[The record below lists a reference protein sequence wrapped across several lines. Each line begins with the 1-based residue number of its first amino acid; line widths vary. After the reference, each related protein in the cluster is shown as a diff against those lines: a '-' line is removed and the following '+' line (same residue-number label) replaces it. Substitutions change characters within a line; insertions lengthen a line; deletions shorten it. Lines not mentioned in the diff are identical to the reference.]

1 MNDRS
6 GGVTTSAAARRR
18 EIGMLLQSG
27 HLSVTE
33 LASRFG
39 ISASTIRRDLAA
51 LSGQGRIL
59 RTYGGALD
67 VAASNEQGVAER
79 SRQAVRE
86 KHAIGRA
93 AAQHVHEG
101 DFLFLDAGTTVGA
114 FAKVLAQGAMPVTCA
129 TNGITS
135 LRALLPCQHIQTLFV
150 GGLIRHL
157 SQGTVGPFAEQ
168 MVGSLTATS
177 VFLSA
182 DGVVGQLGL
191 CERAPEQIA
200 LKRLM
205 VERSENVFV
214 LADSRKLGSR
224 DGSHV
229 WLRIGRPWTLIT
241 DDGAT
246 SEQLAPFCEDP
257 LVTVELAA
265 VVHDPASALSD

>member
-1 MNDRS
+1 
-6 GGVTTSAAARRR
+6 
-18 EIGMLLQSG
+18 MLLQNG

-33 LASRFG
+33 LASRFE
-39 ISASTIRRDLAA
+39 ISTSTIRRDLAA

-67 VAASNEQGVAER
+67 VATTEQGVAER
-79 SRQAVRE
+79 TRQAVRE

-93 AAQHVHEG
+93 AAEHVHEG

-114 FAKVLAQGAMPVTCA
+114 LAKSLAGAMPVTVV

-135 LRALLPCQHIQTLFV
+135 LRALLPSQHIQTLFV

-182 DGVVGQLGL
+182 DGVVGHLGL

-214 LADSRKLGSR
+214 LADSSKLGRR
-224 DGSHV
+224 DESHV

-246 SEQLAPFCEDP
+246 SDQLAPFYGDP
-257 LVTVELAA
+257 LVTVELVA
-265 VVHDPASALSD
+265 VVHPAGD